1 MWKSGHERT
10 HPTRTMCE
18 TRKNSKKAFRMKR
31 TEKIV
36 AKVKAARPITP
47 QRIQPCV
54 KSNFSGR
61 LYRSQ

>member
-1 MWKSGHERT
+1 MWKSGHEST

-61 LYRSQ
+61 LDQSQ